1 MLWGLIPYWHRGEPT
16 KHKLSTNNCRLEGLS
31 ESKLYKGPFQQGKRC
46 VILCEGFYEWQT
58 TENLKSS
65 ERPVF
70 FIHCKQ
76 NETEI
81 DGKVAPFNL
90 MKIAGLFDMWEDNT
104 GERIYS
110 YTVITFESNK
120 LFSSIHHRMPA
131 ILETDKDVSVST
143 IRAGWKK
150 YITICLIFNLQDW
163 LDFQRV
169 TDSQALATLRPTDEI
184 IWHQVS
190 KYVCK

>member
-1 MLWGLIPYWHRGEPT
+1 MLWGLIPYWHKGDPT

-31 ESKLYKGPFQQGKRC
+31 ESKLYKGPFRQGKRC

-58 TENLKSS
+58 TSENLKSS

-76 NETEI
+76 PGDKI
-81 DGKVAPFNL
+81 DGETAPFKL
-90 MKIAGLFDMWEDNT
+90 MKIAGLFDVWEDNT

-131 ILETDKDVSVST
+131 ILETDKDVSV
-143 IRAGWKK
+143 
-150 YITICLIFNLQDW
+150 CFE
-163 LDFQRV
+163 
-169 TDSQALATLRPTDEI
+169 EI
-184 IWHQVS
+184 
-190 KYVCK
+190 